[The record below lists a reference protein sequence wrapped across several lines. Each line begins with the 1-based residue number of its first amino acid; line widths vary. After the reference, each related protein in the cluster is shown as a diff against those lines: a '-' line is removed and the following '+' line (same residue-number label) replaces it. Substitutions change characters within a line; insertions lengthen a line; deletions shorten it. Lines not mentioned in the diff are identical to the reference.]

1 MKSNLK
7 YFDAKVED
15 AELLSLLSYSSKK
28 FWGYSDE
35 LMELWKSDLKIS
47 KEYILKNKVV
57 KVFEED
63 NLLGF
68 FAIVIDEELNAELD
82 HLWLKPENIKR
93 NYGRQIFQHII
104 EKLASEGFNKMS
116 LFAEPNATGFYE
128 KMNGKVVGKFQSKI
142 SGRFLDIYEFQTKS
156 STNG

>member
-1 MKSNLK
+1 MNTNLQ
-7 YFDAKVED
+7 YFDANFED
-15 AELLSLLSYSSKK
+15 AELLSSLSYSSKK

-35 LMELWKSDLKIS
+35 LMDLWKSDLEIS

-57 KVFEED
+57 KVFEGD

-68 FAIVIDEELNAELD
+68 FALIIDEELNAELD

-104 EKLASEGFNKMS
+104 DKLASEGFNKMT
-116 LFAEPNATGFYE
+116 LLAEPYATGFYE
-128 KMNGKVVGKFQSKI
+128 KMNGKVIGKFQSKI

-156 STNG
+156 ATNG